1 MTSME
6 KAPEAEKAGRGCN
19 GLLAIV
25 DTACTKSVAGHDWFE
40 EYADWAAEHGYQ
52 VVTSDHQE
60 HFRFGASK
68 VYVSTFLV
76 RAWFAIRSRF
86 FQVDVSI
93 VPCSVPLL
101 FSRPVLADLGMLYDV
116 ATEEVDLQALHL
128 QKVKLWTSE
137 SGHPALWASDCG
149 DKAIP
154 DTLPPKRDGELHF
167 AAEEAYMSAPVAA
180 PPFPLFY
187 PKKLPIEIQIMLSS
201 PTLGGTGF
209 LCWWK
214 TVKQSR
220 DFWVETE
227 TEFIRIHVVPR
238 KTWFDPSRWN
248 TSLSTLK
255 QMLLKQ
261 LTGKRTTEYLPC
273 LAAGTLVEIHHD
285 VFSVDGD
292 PGPAFTPWIGRS
304 RFTKQVH
311 AVCTTSPCT
320 ACTTFDAFSR
330 PVAMEHEEGSASC
343 RAERKGRGGAHLMD
357 GAGAPTD
364 PHRTARSGEAS
375 FSGQRQDE
383 GPHFA
388 QAAGAG
394 GLGREGG
401 DLTAHEAY
409 TGAHDQVDSRSSQHP
424 EPDGGTVR
432 TLQGLH
438 VPGGSRALPALGHP
452 GEGQSE
458 LPRRLGQV
466 GDLGQRGSAPS
477 QRDGRLD
484 QHEGRLGSRSRS
496 PGTDPSAKDE
506 EAIGGSQFI

>member
-6 KAPEAEKAGRGCN
+6 KASELQKPVRGCN

-137 SGHPALWASDCG
+137 SGHPALWVSDCG

-167 AAEEAYMSAPVAA
+167 AAEEAYMSAPVAT

-187 PKKLPIEIQIMLSS
+187 TKKLPIEIQSTLSS

-220 DFWVETE
+220 DFWVETK

-292 PGPAFTPWIGRS
+292 PGLAFTPWIGRS
-304 RFTKQVH
+304 RFTKQVR
-311 AVCTTSPCT
+311 AVCATSPCT
-320 ACTTFDAFSR
+320 ACATFDAFSR
-330 PVAMEHEEGSASC
+330 PVAMEHEEGSASG
-343 RAERKGRGGAHLMD
+343 RAEREGRGGAHLMD
-357 GAGAPTD
+357 GAGAPAD
-364 PHRTARSGEAS
+364 PHRTARPGEAS
-375 FSGQRQDE
+375 FCGQRQDE
-383 GPHFA
+383 RPHFA

-401 DLTAHEAY
+401 DLIAHEAH
-409 TGAHDQVDSRSSQHP
+409 TGALIKLIRNHRSTPSQTVVPFGRFKGYMYQEVP
-424 EPDGGTVR
+424 EPY
-432 TLQGLH
+432 LH
-438 VPGGSRALPALGHP
+438 
-452 GEGQSE
+452 
-458 LPRRLGQV
+458 
-466 GDLGQRGSAPS
+466 
-477 QRDGRLD
+477 
-484 QHEGRLGSRSRS
+484 
-496 PGTDPSAKDE
+496 
-506 EAIGGSQFI
+506 